1 MILPEIVSWIMTAQ
15 FFELIKVAKQ
25 QILGIGNF
33 FAMKYKHLVTNVV
46 FDNEKEA
53 EDFGKK
59 SMKRGFEHKIVEY
72 NNENFE
78 RYWYK

>member
-1 MILPEIVSWIMTAQ
+1 MMLYFVIFKKKKDKEYRM
-15 FFELIKVAKQ
+15 F
-25 QILGIGNF
+25 
-33 FAMKYKHLVTNVV
+33 TNVL

-72 NNENFE
+72 NSKNYK

>member
-1 MILPEIVSWIMTAQ
+1 MMLYFVIFKNKKDKEYKMFTNIL
-15 FFELIKVAKQ
+15 
-25 QILGIGNF
+25 
-33 FAMKYKHLVTNVV
+33 

-53 EDFGKK
+53 DSFGKK

-72 NNENFE
+72 NSKNYK

>member
-1 MILPEIVSWIMTAQ
+1 MMLYFVIFKKKKDKEYRM
-15 FFELIKVAKQ
+15 F
-25 QILGIGNF
+25 
-33 FAMKYKHLVTNVV
+33 TNVV

-59 SMKRGFEHKIVEY
+59 SMKRGFEYKIVEY
-72 NNENFE
+72 NNENYK